1 MSRSILLA
9 SFVEKKDLY
18 DAIEHITKTL
28 DIDGDQIFVFL
39 NEETRNEYVLTYNLN
54 SEYANIKFNTIWK
67 NTISVHRK
75 KQTNTIYSLNAM
87 NEYIKSKCH
96 GIVDKSYQVNWE
108 QFENSLMIIKNGKL
122 KVIPLRIVRI
132 NQ

>member
-1 MSRSILLA
+1 M
-9 SFVEKKDLY
+9 EKRELY
-18 DAIEHITKTL
+18 DAIEHITQTL
-28 DIDGDQIFVFL
+28 NIDANQIFVFL
-39 NEETRNEYVLTYNLN
+39 NEENKNEYVLTYNLD
-54 SEYANIKFNTIWK
+54 SESANIKFNTIWK

-87 NEYIKSKCH
+87 NEYIKSKCN
-96 GIVDKSYQVNWE
+96 GILNKNYQVNWD

-122 KVIPLRIVRI
+122 KVIPLRIVKV